1 MESRVTRDGY
11 EVLFVIITF
20 VFVGKR
26 LTISVINLA
35 ITHGDIYSSVLKS
48 IFKHVVCA
56 SFIVTLYRILKL

>member
-1 MESRVTRDGY
+1 MINRNENRMESRVTRDGY

-35 ITHGDIYSSVLKS
+35 ITHW
-48 IFKHVVCA
+48 
-56 SFIVTLYRILKL
+56 